1 MENYKN
7 IFGVSRFFSRIE
19 EYHSISTSELIN
31 LLNIYQNNAY
41 IKVRI
46 CNELANRNFFVPI
59 FEELAKA
66 ENQKI
71 EALFGLSVA
80 QMLGFFIVDN
90 GDKTIIQKLISEVEK
105 WEKHQ
110 KEDFIYLL
118 EKNGIYI
125 F

>member
-1 MENYKN
+1 M
-7 IFGVSRFFSRIE
+7 
-19 EYHSISTSELIN
+19 IN

-46 CNELANRNFFVPI
+46 CNELANRKFFIPI
-59 FEELAKA
+59 FEELVKA

-105 WEKHQ
+105 WEKYQ